1 MRRLTL
7 FGVIISAA
15 ITLFTGCNP
24 DEAPM
29 PKLTSTTEEN
39 ISVPAGESKAVITY
53 DLENPA
59 ENGDLKATANPEDWI
74 GDFDYSK
81 DGEIAFKVAAN
92 DAQEEREATIVV
104 TYTYSDKQQSFGVK
118 VTQAAKGADPVL
130 TLTSDAEIAAG
141 NEGGKFEI
149 TFTLDNPVEGGELT
163 AESDEW
169 ITSTVN
175 ASSIDITVAANEDE
189 AEREGKITATYT
201 WDGEPLSFEVIV
213 KQKGAPKSYTDAFN
227 IEVPEEYLTATS
239 ATVISSCNYSE
250 LYWTSQIM
258 SQEQLDT
265 YCNGDKEQMKD
276 YFITLLEATAEKS
289 GLPMDIF
296 LPLFLFAGDKEDEF
310 IYSVTPETHFLTFA
324 VGMDYDMNYTTDF
337 YWGPEFTT
345 PADTGGDEPGEL
357 TFEIEVVP
365 KTTSAIMSVYP
376 SDKSA
381 KYIATALDESFFT
394 SGLTD
399 EDVMNE
405 VVSQLGFLII
415 FMLDQGDV
423 IDAEVT
429 GMMPESNYYAVA
441 FGVDSETYTYNSAL
455 TKVPFTTLP
464 SEETDAYATG
474 DITNYW
480 DINDLQEY
488 KAEYADLMRDAAK
501 PILAAVD
508 IDFNE
513 SATGCYY
520 ALWVGDLSANDYD
533 EMYDQTLMAQKTL
546 QAGDPAPLFYM
557 AYDQV
562 GTVTVIATDADNNFG
577 DMSVKVVT
585 VTKDGASD
593 DFALFDDYYNDT
605 MGSSAKAMGIEPFN
619 EPSKLVYRENKERE
633 ALVYD
638 FKTSRANTWV
648 VREK

>member
-104 TYTYSDKQQSFGVK
+104 TYTYSDKQQSFSVK
-118 VTQAAKGADPVL
+118 VTQAAKGADPAL
-130 TLTSDAEIAAG
+130 TLTSDSEIAAD

-201 WDGEPLSFEVIV
+201 WDGEPLSFEVTV
-213 KQKGAPKSYTDAFN
+213 KQEGAPKSYTDAFN

-265 YCNGDKEQMKD
+265 YCNGDKE
-276 YFITLLEATAEKS
+276 
-289 GLPMDIF
+289 
-296 LPLFLFAGDKEDEF
+296 DEF

-337 YWGPEFTT
+337 YWRPEFTT

-381 KYIATALDESFFT
+381 KYIATALDECS
-394 SGLTD
+394 SH
-399 EDVMNE
+399 
-405 VVSQLGFLII
+405 
-415 FMLDQGDV
+415 
-423 IDAEVT
+423 
-429 GMMPESNYYAVA
+429 
-441 FGVDSETYTYNSAL
+441 
-455 TKVPFTTLP
+455 
-464 SEETDAYATG
+464 
-474 DITNYW
+474 
-480 DINDLQEY
+480 
-488 KAEYADLMRDAAK
+488 RD
-501 PILAAVD
+501 
-508 IDFNE
+508 
-513 SATGCYY
+513 
-520 ALWVGDLSANDYD
+520 
-533 EMYDQTLMAQKTL
+533 
-546 QAGDPAPLFYM
+546 
-557 AYDQV
+557 
-562 GTVTVIATDADNNFG
+562 
-577 DMSVKVVT
+577 
-585 VTKDGASD
+585 
-593 DFALFDDYYNDT
+593 
-605 MGSSAKAMGIEPFN
+605 
-619 EPSKLVYRENKERE
+619 
-633 ALVYD
+633 
-638 FKTSRANTWV
+638 
-648 VREK
+648 